1 MKLLIIDSHNCR
13 KSINIS
19 ESAKVTQLKEEIK
32 KQNNI
37 KSDILIHFNG
47 EILEDNEHLYDYDIK
62 NGDQII
68 YTGYFPMKLLIIDPL
83 NCRKSINISES
94 ATVTQLKEAI
104 KKQNNIK
111 NDILLHFNGE
121 ILEDNDH
128 LYDYDIKNGD
138 QIIYTGT
145 FPAD

>member
-19 ESAKVTQLKEEIK
+19 ESATVTQLKEEIK

-37 KSDILIHFNG
+37 KSDILLHFNG
-47 EILEDNEHLYDYDIK
+47 VILEDNDHLYDYDIED
-62 NGDQII
+62 NDQIV
-68 YTGYFPMKLLIIDPL
+68 YTGNFPIKLLIIDPH
-83 NCRKSINISES
+83 NCRKLLNIYSS

-111 NDILLHFNGE
+111 SDIILHFNGE

-128 LYDYDIKNGD
+128 LYDYDIEDND
-138 QIIYTGT
+138 QIVYMDK